1 MDTILRL
8 RELMNSRG
16 WSEYRLA
23 KESKLS
29 MSTISNI
36 FHRGSIPSIPT
47 LETLCNTFGI
57 SLGQFFSKGVSFK
70 WSKQK
75 FVCGKIMVK
84 RKITAKLAVIFL
96 KNGGPN
102 RDRTDDL
109 TDANRTL
116 SQLSYRPILPLFAG
130 FCNKKLI
137 FKFSDFRRIQRKT
150 SPKSWTETRRSMCD
164 HRDANRTLSQLSYK
178 PEYEVVWLRYV
189 RLALPAE
196 LQAHNYPIIIHILRE
211 NARAF
216 SGFFSLRVQYC

>member
-116 SQLSYRPILPLFAG
+116 SQTVHLYAPQTTRKSTLIHRILSQKIRKCIWPRFILRLKMST
-130 FCNKKLI
+130 NRSKKLSCI
-137 FKFSDFRRIQRKT
+137 ITRILLGCQHNGNNT
-150 SPKSWTETRRSMCD
+150 
-164 HRDANRTLSQLSYK
+164 
-178 PEYEVVWLRYV
+178 V
-189 RLALPAE
+189 RIPLGE
-196 LQAHNYPIIIHILRE
+196 
-211 NARAF
+211 
-216 SGFFSLRVQYC
+216 C

>member
-75 FVCGKIMVK
+75 FVCCNIIVK
-84 RKITAKLAVIFL
+84 RKFTAILAVIFL
-96 KNGGPN
+96 YNGGPN

-116 SQLSYRPILPLFAG
+116 SQLSYGPILAIFHR
-130 FCNKKLI
+130 KKL
-137 FKFSDFRRIQRKT
+137 
-150 SPKSWTETRRSMCD
+150 
-164 HRDANRTLSQLSYK
+164 
-178 PEYEVVWLRYV
+178 
-189 RLALPAE
+189 
-196 LQAHNYPIIIHILRE
+196 
-211 NARAF
+211 
-216 SGFFSLRVQYC
+216 

>member
-1 MDTILRL
+1 MQLFIVLFYILFEGQNSCGQEVISLDTILRL

-57 SLGQFFSKGVSFK
+57 SMGQFFSKGVSFK

-84 RKITAKLAVIFL
+84 REIAAVFHCGDFHF
-96 KNGGPN
+96 GGPN

-116 SQLSYRPILPLFAG
+116 SQLSYRPIFSY
-130 FCNKKLI
+130 LI
-137 FKFSDFRRIQRKT
+137 
-150 SPKSWTETRRSMCD
+150 
-164 HRDANRTLSQLSYK
+164 
-178 PEYEVVWLRYV
+178 
-189 RLALPAE
+189 
-196 LQAHNYPIIIHILRE
+196 
-211 NARAF
+211 
-216 SGFFSLRVQYC
+216 

>member
-1 MDTILRL
+1 MGYTFCILSRVLLSFFIISHLSIILQLFIVLFYILFEGQNSCGQEVISLDTILRL

-116 SQLSYRPILPLFAG
+116 SQLSYRPIFGCFVYFFPGLFVRFAALAG
-130 FCNKKLI
+130 PVLCCAC
-137 FKFSDFRRIQRKT
+137 
-150 SPKSWTETRRSMCD
+150 SPS
-164 HRDANRTLSQLSYK
+164 
-178 PEYEVVWLRYV
+178 
-189 RLALPAE
+189 
-196 LQAHNYPIIIHILRE
+196 
-211 NARAF
+211 
-216 SGFFSLRVQYC
+216 

>member
-1 MDTILRL
+1 MHPIKSSVVFFIISHLSIILQLFIVLFYILFEGQNSCGQEVISLDTILRL

-84 RKITAKLAVIFL
+84 RKITAKLAVIFRL
-96 KNGGPN
+96 TTTIP
-102 RDRTDDL
+102 RTVENPDHFQIRRRGAKQL
-109 TDANRTL
+109 TVCGFSFYVSAGAA
-116 SQLSYRPILPLFAG
+116 SYAL
-130 FCNKKLI
+130 
-137 FKFSDFRRIQRKT
+137 T
-150 SPKSWTETRRSMCD
+150 SS
-164 HRDANRTLSQLSYK
+164 
-178 PEYEVVWLRYV
+178 
-189 RLALPAE
+189 
-196 LQAHNYPIIIHILRE
+196 
-211 NARAF
+211 
-216 SGFFSLRVQYC
+216 

>member
-1 MDTILRL
+1 MYPSNGIHFLHPIKSSVVFFIISHLSIILQLFIVLFYILFEGQNSCGQEVISLDTILRL

-84 RKITAKLAVIFL
+84 RKITAKLAVIFRL
-96 KNGGPN
+96 TTEIPQ
-102 RDRTDDL
+102 TDFCFNYL
-109 TDANRTL
+109 TGTPFQGRV
-116 SQLSYRPILPLFAG
+116 
-130 FCNKKLI
+130 KI
-137 FKFSDFRRIQRKT
+137 FSHFS
-150 SPKSWTETRRSMCD
+150 
-164 HRDANRTLSQLSYK
+164 
-178 PEYEVVWLRYV
+178 
-189 RLALPAE
+189 
-196 LQAHNYPIIIHILRE
+196 LQAL
-211 NARAF
+211 A
-216 SGFFSLRVQYC
+216 

>member
-109 TDANRTL
+109 TDANELKTL
-116 SQLSYRPILPLFAG
+116 ICIDFQTFPALSAGMQMALWPLFPVVTMCPG
-130 FCNKKLI
+130 SVCGT
-137 FKFSDFRRIQRKT
+137 RCGHRKT
-150 SPKSWTETRRSMCD
+150 GGKASILG
-164 HRDANRTLSQLSYK
+164 A
-178 PEYEVVWLRYV
+178 
-189 RLALPAE
+189 
-196 LQAHNYPIIIHILRE
+196 PII
-211 NARAF
+211 ARNRK
-216 SGFFSLRVQYC
+216 SVNGFLNPWRRKPWDAIIKE